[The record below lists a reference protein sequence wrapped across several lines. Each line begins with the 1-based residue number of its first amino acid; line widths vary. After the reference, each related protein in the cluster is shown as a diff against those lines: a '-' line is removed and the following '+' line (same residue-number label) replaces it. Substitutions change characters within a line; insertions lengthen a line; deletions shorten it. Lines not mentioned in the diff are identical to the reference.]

1 MILAVDIGNST
12 VVMGLINNSELI
24 ASRKTVTDISELEV
38 NYKEEIKTLL
48 KSHSISESKIEGAI
62 ISSVVPLLTDIL
74 KEAVSDIFKLEPIT
88 VNSESITGIEII
100 TDNPSQLGSDRIADA
115 TAGINEYGAPLMIVD
130 MGTATTISII
140 NQDKQFLGGLIL
152 PGVRTSLNSLINNT
166 SQLPRIKL
174 GTPSERII
182 GTNTVSSIENGIVY
196 GTAAQIDGLI
206 QRISDE
212 LDFDPKIIATGGNAG
227 AVIPYCKS
235 KIIYDKNLLLKGL
248 YVIYKNETEEV
259 KC

>member
-115 TAGINEYGAPLMIVD
+115 TAGINEYGAPLVIID
-130 MGTATTISII
+130 MGTATTVSVI
-140 NQDKQFLGGLIL
+140 NPQNQFLGGLIL

-227 AVIPYCKS
+227 AVNPYCKP

-248 YVIYKNETEEV
+248 YIIYKNEKEEV

>member
-48 KSHSISESKIEGAI
+48 KSHCISESKIEGAI

-115 TAGINEYGAPLMIVD
+115 TAGINEYGAPLVIID
-130 MGTATTISII
+130 MGTATTVSVI
-140 NQDKQFLGGLIL
+140 NPQNQFLGGLIL

-227 AVIPYCKS
+227 AVIPYCKP

-248 YVIYKNETEEV
+248 YIIYKNEKEEV

>member
-74 KEAVSDIFKLEPIT
+74 REAVCDIFKLEPIT
-88 VNSESITGIEII
+88 VNSESITGIDII

-115 TAGINEYGAPLMIVD
+115 TAGINEYGAPLVIID

-248 YVIYKNETEEV
+248 YIIYKNEKEEV

>member
-74 KEAVSDIFKLEPIT
+74 REAVCDIFKLEPIT
-88 VNSESITGIEII
+88 VNSESITGIDII

-115 TAGINEYGAPLMIVD
+115 TAGINEYGAPLVIID

-212 LDFDPKIIATGGNAG
+212 LDFDPKIF
-227 AVIPYCKS
+227 C
-235 KIIYDKNLLLKGL
+235 
-248 YVIYKNETEEV
+248 
-259 KC
+259 

>member
-1 MILAVDIGNST
+1 
-12 VVMGLINNSELI
+12 
-24 ASRKTVTDISELEV
+24 
-38 NYKEEIKTLL
+38 
-48 KSHSISESKIEGAI
+48 
-62 ISSVVPLLTDIL
+62 
-74 KEAVSDIFKLEPIT
+74 FKLEPIT

-115 TAGINEYGAPLMIVD
+115 TAGINEYGAPLVIID
-130 MGTATTISII
+130 MGTATTVSVI
-140 NQDKQFLGGLIL
+140 NPQNQFLGGLIL

-227 AVIPYCKS
+227 AVIPYCKP

-248 YVIYKNETEEV
+248 YIIYKNEKEEV

>member
-115 TAGINEYGAPLMIVD
+115 TAGINEYGAPLVIID
-130 MGTATTISII
+130 MGTATTVSVI
-140 NQDKQFLGGLIL
+140 NPQNQFLGGLIL

-227 AVIPYCKS
+227 AVIPYCKP

-248 YVIYKNETEEV
+248 YIIYKNEKEEV

>member
-115 TAGINEYGAPLMIVD
+115 TAGINEYGAPLVIID
-130 MGTATTISII
+130 MGTATTVSVI
-140 NQDKQFLGGLIL
+140 NPQNQFLGGLIL

-166 SQLPRIKL
+166 VF
-174 GTPSERII
+174 
-182 GTNTVSSIENGIVY
+182 N
-196 GTAAQIDGLI
+196 
-206 QRISDE
+206 
-212 LDFDPKIIATGGNAG
+212 
-227 AVIPYCKS
+227 
-235 KIIYDKNLLLKGL
+235 
-248 YVIYKNETEEV
+248 
-259 KC
+259 

>member
-74 KEAVSDIFKLEPIT
+74 REAVCDIFKLEPIT
-88 VNSESITGIEII
+88 VNSESITGIDII

-115 TAGINEYGAPLMIVD
+115 TAGINEYGAPLVIID
-130 MGTATTISII
+130 MGTATTVSVI
-140 NQDKQFLGGLIL
+140 NPQNQFLGGLIL

-166 SQLPRIKL
+166 SQLPRIKI

-227 AVIPYCKS
+227 AVIPYCKP

-248 YVIYKNETEEV
+248 YIIYKNEKEEV

>member
-12 VVMGLINNSELI
+12 VVMGLMNNSELI
-24 ASRKTVTDISELEV
+24 ACKKTVTDISELEV

-48 KSHSISESKIEGAI
+48 KSHSISESTIEGAI
-62 ISSVVPLLTDIL
+62 VSSVVPLLTDIL
-74 KEAVSDIFKLEPIT
+74 KEAVSDIFKFEPIT
-88 VNSESITGIEII
+88 VNSESITGIDII

-115 TAGINEYGAPLMIVD
+115 AAGINEYGAPLIIID
-130 MGTATTISII
+130 MGTATTVSVI
-140 NQDKQFLGGLIL
+140 NPKNQFLGGLIL
-152 PGVRTSLNSLINNT
+152 PGVRTALNSLINNT

-174 GTPSERII
+174 GTPSDKII
-182 GTNTVSSIENGIVY
+182 GTNTVNSIENGIVY

-206 QRISDE
+206 HRISDE
-212 LDFDPKIIATGGNAG
+212 LDFNPKIIVTGGNAG

-248 YVIYKNETEEV
+248 YIIYKNAKEEIR
-259 KC
+259 C

>member
-24 ASRKTVTDISELEV
+24 ASRKNVTDISKLEV

-88 VNSESITGIEII
+88 VNSESITGIDII

-115 TAGINEYGAPLMIVD
+115 TAGINEYGAPLVIID

-248 YVIYKNETEEV
+248 YIIYKNETEEV

>member
-115 TAGINEYGAPLMIVD
+115 TAGINEYGAPLVIID
-130 MGTATTISII
+130 MGTATTVSVI
-140 NQDKQFLGGLIL
+140 NPQNQFLGGLIL

-227 AVIPYCKS
+227 AVIPYCKP
-235 KIIYDKNLLLKGL
+235 KIIYDKNLLLKEL
-248 YVIYKNETEEV
+248 YIIYKNEKEEV

>member
-74 KEAVSDIFKLEPIT
+74 REAVCDIFKLEPIT
-88 VNSESITGIEII
+88 VNSESITGIDII

-115 TAGINEYGAPLMIVD
+115 TAGINEYGAPLVIID

-227 AVIPYCKS
+227 AVSILQV
-235 KIIYDKNLLLKGL
+235 KNYL
-248 YVIYKNETEEV
+248 
-259 KC
+259 

>member
-88 VNSESITGIEII
+88 VNSESITGIDII

-248 YVIYKNETEEV
+248 YIIYKNEKEEV

>member
-115 TAGINEYGAPLMIVD
+115 TAGINEYGAPLVIID
-130 MGTATTISII
+130 MGTATTVSVI
-140 NQDKQFLGGLIL
+140 NPENQFLGGLIL

-206 QRISDE
+206 QRISNE

-248 YVIYKNETEEV
+248 YIIYKNEKEEV

>member
-115 TAGINEYGAPLMIVD
+115 TAGINEYGAPLVIID
-130 MGTATTISII
+130 MGTATTVSVI
-140 NQDKQFLGGLIL
+140 NPQNQFLGGLIL

-227 AVIPYCKS
+227 AVIPYCKP
-235 KIIYDKNLLLKGL
+235 KIVYDKNLLLKGL
-248 YVIYKNETEEV
+248 YIIYKNEKEEV

>member
-115 TAGINEYGAPLMIVD
+115 TAGINEYGAPLVIID
-130 MGTATTISII
+130 MGTATTVSVI
-140 NQDKQFLGGLIL
+140 NPQNQFLGGLIL

-166 SQLPRIKL
+166 SELPRIKL

-227 AVIPYCKS
+227 AVIPYCKP

-248 YVIYKNETEEV
+248 YIIYKNEKEEV

>member
-74 KEAVSDIFKLEPIT
+74 REAVCDIFKLEPIT
-88 VNSESITGIEII
+88 VNSESITGIDII

-227 AVIPYCKS
+227 AVIPYCKP

-248 YVIYKNETEEV
+248 YIIYKNEKEEV

>member
-115 TAGINEYGAPLMIVD
+115 AAGINEYGAPLVIID
-130 MGTATTISII
+130 MGTATTVSVI
-140 NQDKQFLGGLIL
+140 NPQNQFLGGLIL

-182 GTNTVSSIENGIVY
+182 GTNTVSSI
-196 GTAAQIDGLI
+196 AAQIDGLI

-248 YVIYKNETEEV
+248 YIIYKNEKEEV

>member
-115 TAGINEYGAPLMIVD
+115 TAGINEYGAPLVIID
-130 MGTATTISII
+130 MGTVTTVSVI
-140 NQDKQFLGGLIL
+140 NPQNQFLGGLIL

-227 AVIPYCKS
+227 AVIPYCKP

-248 YVIYKNETEEV
+248 YIIYKNEKEEV

>member
-74 KEAVSDIFKLEPIT
+74 REAVCDIFKLEPIT
-88 VNSESITGIEII
+88 VNSESITGIDII

-115 TAGINEYGAPLMIVD
+115 TAGINEYGAPLVIID
-130 MGTATTISII
+130 MGTATTVSVI
-140 NQDKQFLGGLIL
+140 NPQNQFLGGLIL

-227 AVIPYCKS
+227 AVIPYCKP

-248 YVIYKNETEEV
+248 YIIYKNEKEEV

>member
-88 VNSESITGIEII
+88 VNSESITGIDII

-115 TAGINEYGAPLMIVD
+115 TAGINEYGAPLVIID
-130 MGTATTISII
+130 MGTATTVSVI
-140 NQDKQFLGGLIL
+140 NPENQFLGGLIL

-248 YVIYKNETEEV
+248 YIIYKNEKEEV

>member
-1 MILAVDIGNST
+1 
-12 VVMGLINNSELI
+12 MGLINNSELI

-115 TAGINEYGAPLMIVD
+115 TAGINEYGAPLVIID
-130 MGTATTISII
+130 MGTATTVSVI
-140 NQDKQFLGGLIL
+140 NPQNQFLGGLIL

-227 AVIPYCKS
+227 AVIPYCKP

-248 YVIYKNETEEV
+248 YIIYKNEKEEV

>member
-115 TAGINEYGAPLMIVD
+115 TAGINEYGAPLVIID
-130 MGTATTISII
+130 MGTATTVSVI
-140 NQDKQFLGGLIL
+140 NPQNQFLGGLIL

-227 AVIPYCKS
+227 AVIPYCKP

-248 YVIYKNETEEV
+248 YIIYNEKEEV

>member
-74 KEAVSDIFKLEPIT
+74 REAVSDIFKLEPIT
-88 VNSESITGIEII
+88 VNSESITGIDII

-248 YVIYKNETEEV
+248 YIIYKNEKEEV

>member
-48 KSHSISESKIEGAI
+48 NSHSISESKIEGAI

-115 TAGINEYGAPLMIVD
+115 TAGINEYGAPLVIID
-130 MGTATTISII
+130 MGTATTVSVI
-140 NQDKQFLGGLIL
+140 NPQNQFLGGLIL

-227 AVIPYCKS
+227 AVIPYCKP

-248 YVIYKNETEEV
+248 YIIYKNEKEEV

>member
-74 KEAVSDIFKLEPIT
+74 REAVCDIFKLEPIT
-88 VNSESITGIEII
+88 VNSESITGIDII

-248 YVIYKNETEEV
+248 YIIYKNEKEEV

>member
-12 VVMGLINNSELI
+12 VVMGLMNNSELI
-24 ASRKTVTDISELEV
+24 ACKKTVTDISELEV

-48 KSHSISESKIEGAI
+48 KSHSMPESKIEGAI

-74 KEAVSDIFKLEPIT
+74 KDAVSDIFKFKPIII
-88 VNSESITGIEII
+88 NSESITGIDII

-115 TAGINEYGAPLMIVD
+115 AAGINEYGAPLILID
-130 MGTATTISII
+130 MGTATTVSVI
-140 NQDKQFLGGLIL
+140 NTKNQFLGGLIL
-152 PGVRTSLNSLINNT
+152 PGVRTALNSLINNT

-174 GTPSERII
+174 GTPSNKII

-206 QRISDE
+206 QRITDE
-212 LDFDPKIIATGGNAG
+212 LDFSPKIIATGGNAG

-248 YVIYKNETEEV
+248 YIIYKNAKEEV

>member
-115 TAGINEYGAPLMIVD
+115 TAGINEYGAPLVIID
-130 MGTATTISII
+130 MGTATTVSVI
-140 NQDKQFLGGLIL
+140 NPQNQFLGGLIL

-227 AVIPYCKS
+227 AVIPYCKP
-235 KIIYDKNLLLKGL
+235 KIIYDKNLLL
-248 YVIYKNETEEV
+248 
-259 KC
+259 

>member
-74 KEAVSDIFKLEPIT
+74 REAVCDIFKLEPIT
-88 VNSESITGIEII
+88 VNSESITGIDII

-115 TAGINEYGAPLMIVD
+115 TAGINEYGAPLVIID
-130 MGTATTISII
+130 MGTATTVSVI
-140 NQDKQFLGGLIL
+140 NPQNQFLGGLIL

-248 YVIYKNETEEV
+248 YIIYKNETEEV

>member
-115 TAGINEYGAPLMIVD
+115 TAGINEYGAPLVIID
-130 MGTATTISII
+130 MGTATTVSVI
-140 NQDKQFLGGLIL
+140 NPQNQFLGGLIL

-182 GTNTVSSIENGIVY
+182 GTNTVSSIETV
-196 GTAAQIDGLI
+196 LFM
-206 QRISDE
+206 E
-212 LDFDPKIIATGGNAG
+212 LPHKLT
-227 AVIPYCKS
+227 V
-235 KIIYDKNLLLKGL
+235 
-248 YVIYKNETEEV
+248 
-259 KC
+259 

>member
-74 KEAVSDIFKLEPIT
+74 REAVCDIFKLEPIT
-88 VNSESITGIEII
+88 VNSESITGIDII

-115 TAGINEYGAPLMIVD
+115 TAGINEYGAPLVIID

-248 YVIYKNETEEV
+248 YIIYKNEKEEM

>member
-1 MILAVDIGNST
+1 MTLAVDIGNST

-88 VNSESITGIEII
+88 VNSESITGIDII

-115 TAGINEYGAPLMIVD
+115 TAGINEYGAPLVIID
-130 MGTATTISII
+130 MGTATTVSVI
-140 NQDKQFLGGLIL
+140 NPQNQFLGGLIL

>member
-88 VNSESITGIEII
+88 VNSESITGIDII

-115 TAGINEYGAPLMIVD
+115 TAGINEYGAPLVIID
-130 MGTATTISII
+130 MGTATTVSVI
-140 NQDKQFLGGLIL
+140 NPQNQFLGGLIL

-248 YVIYKNETEEV
+248 YIIYKNEKEEV

>member
-115 TAGINEYGAPLMIVD
+115 TAGINEYGAPLVIID
-130 MGTATTISII
+130 MGTATTVSEI
-140 NQDKQFLGGLIL
+140 NPQNQFLGGLIL

-227 AVIPYCKS
+227 AVIPYCKP

-248 YVIYKNETEEV
+248 YIIYKNEKEEV

>member
-74 KEAVSDIFKLEPIT
+74 REAVCDIFKLEPIT
-88 VNSESITGIEII
+88 VNSESITGIDII
-100 TDNPSQLGSDRIADA
+100 TDNPSQLGSNRIADA

-248 YVIYKNETEEV
+248 YIIYKNEKEEV

>member
-74 KEAVSDIFKLEPIT
+74 REAVCDIFTLEPIT
-88 VNSESITGIEII
+88 VNSESITGIDII

-115 TAGINEYGAPLMIVD
+115 TAGINEYGAPLVIID

>member
-115 TAGINEYGAPLMIVD
+115 TAGINEYGAPLVIID
-130 MGTATTISII
+130 MGTATTVSVI
-140 NQDKQFLGGLIL
+140 NPQNQFLGGLIL

-248 YVIYKNETEEV
+248 YIIYKNETEEV

>member
-74 KEAVSDIFKLEPIT
+74 REAVCDIFKLEPIT
-88 VNSESITGIEII
+88 VNSESITGIDII

-115 TAGINEYGAPLMIVD
+115 TAGINEYGAPLVIID
-130 MGTATTISII
+130 MGTATTVSVI
-140 NQDKQFLGGLIL
+140 NPQNQFLGGLIL

>member
-74 KEAVSDIFKLEPIT
+74 REAVCDIFKLEPIT
-88 VNSESITGIEII
+88 VNSESITGIDII

-115 TAGINEYGAPLMIVD
+115 TAGINEYGAPLVIID

-235 KIIYDKNLLLKGL
+235 KII
-248 YVIYKNETEEV
+248 
-259 KC
+259 

>member
-115 TAGINEYGAPLMIVD
+115 TAGINEYGAPLVIID
-130 MGTATTISII
+130 MGTATTVSVI
-140 NQDKQFLGGLIL
+140 NPQNQFLGGLIL
-152 PGVRTSLNSLINNT
+152 PGVRTSLNTLINNT

-227 AVIPYCKS
+227 AVIPYCKP

-248 YVIYKNETEEV
+248 YIIYKNEKEEV